1 MSFHPLV
8 SILASSVCFL
18 LAIFIAFRS
27 GFSAIR
33 RSFACVTMLIA
44 IWSTSPFVSSLSFEK
59 DILLVIL
66 RSIYISAIFVPT
78 GFFIFMS
85 QLLDLGQHKTTRTI
99 LISSFFVS
107 LIFLSISLSPLFIR
121 DLRVNHYGF
130 GIIPGTFYPFFI
142 AYFAFMYFF
151 ASIKLLERYISAKE
165 ARKNQLLYIGV
176 AFTMAFVSG
185 LIHFLASYG
194 VSEVFPHDILVAA
207 YSLLMAY
214 AIVKFRLLDISV
226 AFTKLG
232 VFLIVYTLVLGIP
245 FIIGFKYPDRW
256 LLPVTTMAVLA
267 TVGPFVYLYLQKRIE
282 ERLLQEQRRYQAT
295 LRQASA
301 GMGRIR
307 DLKKLLNLIVFILA
321 RVVRLDHAMI
331 YFIDRNIGEFRL
343 AASRR
348 MRQQGVLRATLDPM
362 SPVVK
367 YFSSV
372 SLPLVRDEVNQ
383 RSRQERDA
391 GFVAI
396 ETAMEELDAEVIF
409 PIYIR
414 TNIVA
419 IVLMGKKFNGR
430 NYTEDDLNVF
440 SILSN
445 QASLAIENAL
455 SYEDMKKTQ
464 EKLFKAEKMATIG
477 TMADGLSHQINNRLH
492 AMGFIAS
499 DMLDTLKLRRDFFST
514 DELKPLLKEF
524 EHSLFRIQD
533 NVMRGGEI
541 VQGLMRYT
549 RKGEEGFAAYS
560 IDDIIRSSYEMA
572 QFKISS
578 FEFKLK
584 KAFDPA
590 AISRVRGNF
599 TQLQEVFFNLIDNAY
614 DATVQRKAELKEPN
628 YLGELTVHVS
638 EINGLLEIIF
648 SDNGIGI
655 KSTDMEKLFTP
666 FFTTKATTKKGTGL
680 GLYVIR
686 KIIEDNHGGKVEMN
700 STYGQGTKITIYLTA
715 SKG

>member
-1 MSFHPLV
+1 MKYHALV
-8 SILASSVCFL
+8 SILASGICLL
-18 LAIFIAFRS
+18 LAVFIIFRA

-44 IWSTSPFVSSLSFEK
+44 VWSMSPFVSSLPLEK
-59 DILLVIL
+59 DVLLVIL
-66 RSIYISAIFVPT
+66 RGIYVSAIFVPT

-85 QLLDLGQHKTTRTI
+85 QLLELGRHRVTQAI
-99 LISSFFVS
+99 LVGSFFVS
-107 LIFLSISLSPLFIR
+107 MIFLSISLTPFFIR
-121 DLRVNHYGF
+121 DIKPNDYGY
-130 GIIPGTFYPFFI
+130 GIVPGESYPFFI
-142 AYFAFMYFF
+142 AFFAFMYLF
-151 ASIKLLERYISAKE
+151 ASVKLWERFVSAQE
-165 ARKNQLLYIGV
+165 ARRNQLLYIGV
-176 AFTMAFVSG
+176 AFAMAFISG

-194 VSEVFPHDILVAA
+194 IPEIFPHDILVAA

-214 AIVKFRLLDISV
+214 AIVKFRLLDMSV

-232 VFLIVYTLVLGIP
+232 LFLSVYTLVLGIP

-256 LLPVTTMAVLA
+256 LLPVTTMAALA
-267 TVGPFVYLYLQKRIE
+267 TVGPFVYLYLQKRVE

-307 DLKKLLNLIVFILA
+307 DLKRLLNLIVFILA

-331 YFIDRNIGEFRL
+331 YFIDRDTGIFHL

-348 MRQQGVLRATLDPM
+348 MRQGGLLKPHLEPLC
-362 SPVVK
+362 PVVQ
-367 YFSSV
+367 YLSTV
-372 SLPLVRDEVNQ
+372 SLPLVRDEVTQ
-383 RSRQERDA
+383 RARQEKDA
-391 GFVAI
+391 GFAAI
-396 ETAMEELDAEVIF
+396 DAAMEDMGAEVVF
-409 PIYIR
+409 PVFIR
-414 TNIVA
+414 MNIIA
-419 IVLMGKKFNGR
+419 IVVMGKKSNGR

-445 QASLAIENAL
+445 QTSLAIENAQ

-464 EKLFKAEKMATIG
+464 EQLFRAEKMATIG

-499 DMLDTLKLRRDFFST
+499 DMMDTLKLRRLSFVT
-514 DELKPLLKEF
+514 DDLRTFADEF
-524 EHSLFRIQD
+524 EYSLSRIQE
-533 NVMRGGEI
+533 NVTRGGEI

-549 RKGEEGFAAYS
+549 RKGEEGFAGHN
-560 IDDIIRSSYEMA
+560 IDEIIRSAYEMA
-572 QFKISS
+572 QFKIRSP
-578 FEFKLK
+578 EFRLV

-590 AISRVRGNF
+590 AIPCVRGNF

-614 DATVQRKAELKEPN
+614 DATVQRKAEMKEEG
-628 YLGELTVHVS
+628 YAGLLTVSVK
-638 EINGLLEIIF
+638 EADGLLEIIF
-648 SDNGIGI
+648 SDNGIGV
-655 KSTDMEKLFTP
+655 KAMDTGKLFTP
-666 FFTTKATTKKGTGL
+666 FFTTKATSKKGTGL

-700 STYGQGTKITIYLTA
+700 SVYGQGTHMILHLAANKE
-715 SKG
+715 